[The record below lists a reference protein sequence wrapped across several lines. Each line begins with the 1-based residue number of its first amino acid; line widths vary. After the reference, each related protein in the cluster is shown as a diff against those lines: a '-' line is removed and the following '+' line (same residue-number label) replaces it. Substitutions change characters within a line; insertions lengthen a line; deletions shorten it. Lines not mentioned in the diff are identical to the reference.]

1 MFIESDFRQW
11 QHPQRGHR
19 LLLSLIRT
27 EDLLLYTKSQESRF
41 RGSSTLRILQIRNIH
56 CERSTTGL
64 AGRKTSQELW
74 RVRAVWRH
82 RFHLIPICQHH
93 LVFRRCLLF
102 QLRSKIYPLL
112 SIYRLGVN
120 NPSWAILLLSEISI
134 IIPLVAAAPCI

>member
-1 MFIESDFRQW
+1 MAASSKGSSSSTFSHSNWRFIIILEIT
-11 QHPQRGHR
+11 GV
-19 LLLSLIRT
+19 
-27 EDLLLYTKSQESRF
+27 RF

-74 RVRAVWRH
+74 RVGAVWRH
-82 RFHLIPICQHH
+82 LFHLIPICQHH

-120 NPSWAILLLSEISI
+120 NPLWAILILSEISL

>member
-1 MFIESDFRQW
+1 MFIESDIRQW

-27 EDLLLYTKSQESRF
+27 GDLLLYTKSQESRF

-74 RVRAVWRH
+74 RVGTVWRH
-82 RFHLIPICQHH
+82 LFHLILICQHH

-102 QLRSKIYPLL
+102 LLRSEIYLL